1 MIRYDIQIHY
11 DLIYNGISKEAIYS
25 TEKGTKEREIV
36 LGLCSEKN
44 RFLITGE
51 TDENSY
57 VSGMLTKK
65 EVMSNANQQHEGDK
79 SMERNIE
86 WSMTENTYSQLCWG
100 MDFNDWQ
107 NNMGEKVF
115 ERYREKYPKWF
126 WTDRMK
132 VKEKDCEKKI
142 ILKPVLTDATE
153 FSNHVSQSPN
163 SMNFINYLFYFD
175 EINNEWYDIFRI
187 KLTKDYQIKMN
198 EQNGDFRYSLMSDEK
213 ENKSLIREVFSYM
226 SWLLYRSE
234 VCEDGPLFR
243 KFYQEI
249 GCNMF
254 TDLRIMKL
262 FGTIQYRLLYS
273 HSEKKWMFY
282 IISIC

>member
-1 MIRYDIQIHY
+1 
-11 DLIYNGISKEAIYS
+11 
-25 TEKGTKEREIV
+25 
-36 LGLCSEKN
+36 
-44 RFLITGE
+44 
-51 TDENSY
+51 
-57 VSGMLTKK
+57 
-65 EVMSNANQQHEGDK
+65 
-79 SMERNIE
+79 
-86 WSMTENTYSQLCWG
+86 
-100 MDFNDWQ
+100 
-107 NNMGEKVF
+107 
-115 ERYREKYPKWF
+115 
-126 WTDRMK
+126 
-132 VKEKDCEKKI
+132 
-142 ILKPVLTDATE
+142 
-153 FSNHVSQSPN
+153 
-163 SMNFINYLFYFD
+163 MNFINYLFYFD

-243 KFYQEI
+243 KFYKEI